1 MDRISGLAGYPV
13 GYPAFFSIRY
23 PAGYQ
28 FWYPAE
34 YPAGQIQDIRP
45 DIEKKNHKKF
55 KRIFH
60 EKLAKK
66 KNDKFLKKKQY
77 PAGYLVSGQ
86 AEGLDIRRPD
96 IWPI

>member
-45 DIEKKNHKKF
+45 DIEKKIHKKF
-55 KRIFH
+55 KKIFH
-60 EKLAKK
+60 EKLAE

-77 PAGYLVSGQ
+77 PAGYPVSGHRIS
-86 AEGLDIRRPD
+86 G
-96 IWPI
+96 IWPS